1 MICFLLYNKYRKTYF
16 PMQHPNPTVG
26 NNPFLANNT
35 GFGNKKAPS
44 WLEKGAKNDH
54 PYMRMKV
61 EPILDTTGLYFK

>member
-1 MICFLLYNKYRKTYF
+1 
-16 PMQHPNPTVG
+16 MQHPNPTVG

-44 WLEKGAKNDH
+44 WLEKGAKNDP

-61 EPILDTTGLYFK
+61 ELVGFEPTSKHIRRMLSTCLFWN